1 MVSRTVV
8 AMAAFAL
15 CALAGLTAGPAEA
28 QQACRDLIPQDP
40 VTLNL
45 RGAELPTTLRLVA
58 QQFRVNVIVT
68 DEVAGTVTLDFFQ
81 VPARDVFQALV
92 DAGSLRCTVSQNVLR
107 VSSALRFQKD
117 DEERAKAEDAKRR
130 AEAETQKRIIE
141 ARKDEAD
148 FERARARGPV
158 REVTIR
164 LSYSDAEEVAKTLQG
179 ILGLPVE
186 GAPAQPTPGIYAPQP
201 PVTIGSAPLPGTILA
216 PPPPVA
222 PPGDALVQGLTVRA
236 HKPTNSVFIRY
247 YERDLDRIVALVKE
261 KLDIP
266 LPQVQIA
273 AQMVVTQHTALEQ
286 LGVQWGGAFLIRTNG
301 SSGPALIGTGFSQP
315 NTGTPDSLSSSQVQ
329 PSGGTGVNRPTAN
342 PAFGGTG
349 LLPVSP
355 VTGLPVG
362 GNIVN
367 LPTAL
372 LPTLANPAFGAL
384 FGIVGDNFNIHLAI
398 QALEI
403 QGKARAL
410 AEPKVVTVEN
420 SKAIISRGFEVPFLS
435 QSGFGG
441 TQVQFKDAELKLVV
455 TPNVIRESGMN
466 KIRMKVLVENSEPDF
481 TRSIQGNPP
490 IFRRRA
496 DAEVVVKEGQRLVIG
511 GIIGERSGTTVRKV
525 PWFGDLPVLG
535 WLFKSREL
543 SSEGEELI
551 VIITPSVVNSVDG
564 APKR

>member
-1 MVSRTVV
+1 
-8 AMAAFAL
+8 
-15 CALAGLTAGPAEA
+15 
-28 QQACRDLIPQDP
+28 
-40 VTLNL
+40 
-45 RGAELPTTLRLVA
+45 
-58 QQFRVNVIVT
+58 
-68 DEVAGTVTLDFFQ
+68 VTLDFFQ

-92 DAGSLRCTVSQNVLR
+92 EAGGLRCTVSQNVLR
-107 VSSALRFQKD
+107 VSSAARFQKEE
-117 DEERAKAEDAKRR
+117 EERAKADDARRR
-130 AEAETQKRIIE
+130 AEAETQKRLVE
-141 ARKDEAD
+141 ARKEEAD

-164 LSYSDAEEVAKTLQG
+164 LFYSDAEEVAKTLQG

-186 GAPAQPTPGIYAPQP
+186 GAPVAPTPGIYAPQP
-201 PVTIGSAPLPGTILA
+201 PVTIGATPPGALLA
-216 PPPPVA
+216 PSPVA
-222 PPGDALVQGLTVRA
+222 VPPSEALVQGLTVKA

-247 YERDLDRIVALVKE
+247 YERDLERIVALVKGN
-261 KLDIP
+261 LDIP

-273 AQMVVTQHTALEQ
+273 AQMVLTNQSALEQ
-286 LGVQWGGAFLIRTNG
+286 LGVQWGGAFLVRTDG
-301 SSGPALIGTGFSQP
+301 SSGPALVGSGFSQP
-315 NTGTPDSLSSSQVQ
+315 NTGTPDNLSSNTVQ

-372 LPTLANPAFGAL
+372 LPTLANPAFGAI
-384 FGIVGDNFNIHLAI
+384 FGIVGDNFNINLAI
-398 QALEI
+398 QALEV

-420 SKAIISRGFEVPFLS
+420 SKAVISRGFEVPFLS

-455 TPNVIRESGMN
+455 TPNVIREGATN
-466 KIRMKVLVENSEPDF
+466 KIRMRVLVENAEPDF
-481 TRSIQGNPP
+481 TRSVQGNPP

-496 DAEVVVKEGQRLVIG
+496 DAEVVVKEGERLVIG
-511 GIIGERSGTTVRKV
+511 GIIGERNDATVRKV
-525 PWFGDLPVLG
+525 PWLGDLPVLG
-535 WLFKSREL
+535 WLFKSREI
-543 SSEGEELI
+543 SSTGEELI
-551 VIITPSVVNSVDG
+551 VIITPSVVGSADG
-564 APKR
+564 APRR